1 MDVNKYYEFKVIWEK
16 VMMKLIVG
24 AILGVVVGLY
34 IGSFTDYIF
43 AKIGLVILYVV
54 VCSGYIQAW
63 SMLPFYAWGFMGIVL
78 KACIVVGFG
87 WIVGPIALIYY
98 PVKIKN
104 YEKKNNITIIKRT
117 RKSKD
122 TKRKS
127 KNTSQDS
134 CDGRCPPKTTKMP
147 IFRRRNTN
155 GCMYSFMV
163 WKGQNGASR
172 SN

>member
-1 MDVNKYYEFKVIWEK
+1 MDENKYYEYKEKWEK
-16 VMMKLIVG
+16 VKKKLIVG

-34 IGSFTDYIF
+34 IGSFTDNIF

-63 SMLPFYAWGFMGIVL
+63 SMLPFYAWGFMGIVV

-104 YEKKNNITIIKRT
+104 YEKKNNIT
-117 RKSKD
+117 
-122 TKRKS
+122 
-127 KNTSQDS
+127 N
-134 CDGRCPPKTTKMP
+134 
-147 IFRRRNTN
+147 
-155 GCMYSFMV
+155 
-163 WKGQNGASR
+163 
-172 SN
+172 